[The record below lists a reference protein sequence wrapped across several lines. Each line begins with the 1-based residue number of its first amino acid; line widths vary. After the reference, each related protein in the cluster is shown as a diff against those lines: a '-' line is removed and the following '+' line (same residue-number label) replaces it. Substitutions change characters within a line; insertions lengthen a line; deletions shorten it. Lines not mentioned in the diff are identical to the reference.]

1 MEYWHTGA
9 FISENWAS
17 GVLFS
22 RKGPCRLDSMAPPQQ
37 AKGRP
42 EPQIWVPRAPEVQPR
57 TPWQLPRVKSAQA
70 LGRPP
75 PEVSSPVL
83 VRVPDHVRHGKSGV
97 PRQVPA
103 PTPSPVALLSPPA
116 WGEAAPHASAQAP
129 SLPQSLGTLH
139 EKFSV
144 QRSNISLIKMGPIR
158 IQTRD
163 WLSCRSRLAIGGNPL
178 GPHIGFS

>member
-1 MEYWHTGA
+1 MWQSGA
-9 FISENWAS
+9 GRGDDYVQEAAGVVQWPLEATLELQGIPVATREES
-17 GVLFS
+17 G
-22 RKGPCRLDSMAPPQQ
+22 
-37 AKGRP
+37 
-42 EPQIWVPRAPEVQPR
+42 
-57 TPWQLPRVKSAQA
+57 
-70 LGRPP
+70 
-75 PEVSSPVL
+75 PVL